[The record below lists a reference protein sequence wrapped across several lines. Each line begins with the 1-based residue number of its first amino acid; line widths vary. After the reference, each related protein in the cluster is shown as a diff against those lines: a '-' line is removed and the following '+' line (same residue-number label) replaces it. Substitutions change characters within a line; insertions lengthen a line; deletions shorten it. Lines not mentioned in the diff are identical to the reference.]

1 MKVSI
6 IVGCL
11 VFASVAGFAQSK
23 QQFQDMQ
30 RDIGLL
36 QDQLRTLEKSQSDKL
51 DALMKTLHEAADNQN
66 KITGAVQN
74 LQIGLSSQE
83 KRLTTPV
90 ATMGSKIDEM
100 SNEVGGFREQLAE
113 INSSIRKMQAQMT
126 DMANAIKILQAPP
139 AAPGSPS
146 AGGEAPPPGMTA
158 QTLYDGARQAKAAG
172 QMDLAL
178 QQFND
183 YLRYYSQTDLAP
195 NAQFYIG
202 ETYYSQQKYDEA
214 IQAFDSVLE
223 KYPEGTKTLDAMYMK
238 GMALARKGDRTAAT
252 AEFRALV
259 KQAPT
264 SEQASKARDQLKRL
278 TAAPAPAPKK
288 R

>member
-1 MKVSI
+1 MVRAAEHGVSLDYVRSMASLGYR
-6 IVGCL
+6 VG
-11 VFASVAGFAQSK
+11 
-23 QQFQDMQ
+23 
-30 RDIGLL
+30 
-36 QDQLRTLEKSQSDKL
+36 TL
-51 DALMKTLHEAADNQN
+51 DALVLLRDHGVDPDYVRGMAAH
-66 KITGAVQN
+66 GFSHLA
-74 LQIGLSSQE
+74 S
-83 KRLTTPV
+83 
-90 ATMGSKIDEM
+90 DELVRARDHGVDP
-100 SNEVGGFREQLAE
+100 EYV
-113 INSSIRKMQAQMT
+113 K
-126 DMANAIKILQAPP
+126 
-139 AAPGSPS
+139 
-146 AGGEAPPPGMTA
+146 GM
-158 QTLYDGARQAKAAG
+158 R
-172 QMDLAL
+172 DLGHG
-178 QQFND
+178 
-183 YLRYYSQTDLAP
+183 QTDLAP

>member
-1 MKVSI
+1 MRVSI
-6 IVGCL
+6 IIGCL
-11 VFASVAGFAQSK
+11 ALAGTAAFAQSK

-30 RDIGLL
+30 RDIALL
-36 QDQLRTLEKSQSDKL
+36 HDQLRTIEKSQSDKL
-51 DALMKTLHEAADNQN
+51 DAMSKMLQSAIDNQN
-66 KITGAVQN
+66 KVTGAVQN

-90 ATMGSKIDEM
+90 ATMSSKVDEI

-126 DMANAIKILQAPP
+126 DIANAIKILQAPP
-139 AAPGSPS
+139 AAPGAPT
-146 AGGEAPPPGMTA
+146 GGDAPPPGMTA

-172 QMDLAL
+172 QLDLAL

-183 YLRYYSQTDLAP
+183 YLRYYGQTDLAP

-202 ETYYSQQKYDEA
+202 ETYYSQQKYDDA

-259 KQAPT
+259 KQSPS
-264 SEQASKARDQLKRL
+264 SEQAAKARDQLKRL
-278 TAAPAPAPKK
+278 TAAPTTKK